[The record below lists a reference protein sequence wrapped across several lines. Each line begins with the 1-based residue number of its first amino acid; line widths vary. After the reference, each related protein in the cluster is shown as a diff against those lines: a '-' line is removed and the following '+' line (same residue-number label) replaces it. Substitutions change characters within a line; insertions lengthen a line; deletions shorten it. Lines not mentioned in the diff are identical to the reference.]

1 MVNLE
6 CYSKSPLSFYND
18 RSRFLTKMNSS
29 VNLYAYLTTNISN
42 NNNTFS
48 NSLDDDSSDNDLSTD
63 TNPFTMASSE
73 SSDSAIVSDE
83 IDDLDLSNHQQND
96 AWAEQLDRTVLSFTS
111 LSESFY
117 LLNQIEQQ
125 NIYDNC
131 TSVSKYRR
139 PLPRTSPAQS
149 YFSSNKDYV
158 TVVRELAQLRE
169 QLHDKEDEVTELK
182 AERNNTRLLLEHLEQ
197 LVARHERSIRTT
209 VMRRQAQ
216 GVSSEVEVLKALK
229 SLFEHH
235 KALDEKVRERLK
247 IEIEKNTQ
255 LKDELERTK
264 NELAGVRET
273 QSSKLIDVDQL
284 KIMSNGTID
293 PESLSGKL
301 IEMQELMDNQCNEL
315 ITARARIH
323 ELTNRNKELEERACL
338 FQRDLSHTQ
347 DQATK
352 YQRDLKESQAQK
364 EDQEERISTLEKRYL
379 SLQKETAHLTE
390 FNNRLETELAAKETQ
405 LQHTEEKYQNLLD
418 RQELLEQRLQN
429 QNDLDS
435 SQKLNGSSSSSNND
449 EKLHQLQSEYDDLKI
464 ELTRARQREKV
475 TDEHNARL
483 STTVDKLLAESN
495 ERLQSQLKER
505 MQFLEEKNS
514 MTQESEKL
522 KKQLEETQSERR
534 KLLDNIDKLKIE
546 LDNVRKELQN
556 LKQQKSEISLNSVQ
570 TNVVNVSQPIPISPD
585 SLNRRRV
592 LTVPTIND
600 HLFKTS
606 EADWDTIDQA
616 QVINDVRLAFES
628 SDVELTTDDEDS
640 LYQHHH
646 PVTNN
651 NGATHPHTGD
661 AQTLALAL
669 QEQLDAINNE
679 IRLIQAEKVNA
690 ELRAEELES
699 RVVGNSVYRL
709 DDEDDDENDDDD
721 GTGLTFQHHSITNG
735 TNHHFHPQ
743 ISQRYLRN
751 SSPTTALNTH
761 ANFSGRFP
769 PRTSSIS
776 PTAQN
781 YKYNTAPS
789 GMSPSQMYTLESNG
803 YEQTTRHQSPRSFR
817 NDFST
822 SSRYLKCD
830 SSPPVTPTRTATPH
844 HIYQSS
850 ASIHNQYRLNT
861 TPSKT
866 NTPHLDDNTR
876 HPFSN
881 PSSRHLASLAHQDSP
896 SPISSQNSTSGDD
909 IYNRTQLHNKK
920 KGLRNSL
927 GRLFTRKPDL
937 PDNKPNYDTLQQP
950 TYTNHV
956 SPVPT
961 DNNEILEP
969 TNTSVISLST
979 TEFDRRLKKK
989 QELLEEVI
997 RNKRSFASWDG
1008 VTVVAWLELWVKMPA
1023 WYVAA
1028 CRANVKSGAIMS
1040 ELNEEEIQ
1048 RQIGISNPLHRL
1060 KLRLAIQEVLNLTSP
1075 NGPRTSVTPLTFG
1088 EMDHEWIGNE
1098 WLPSLGLPQY
1108 RSYFMECLVD
1118 ARMLEHLNK
1127 KDLSKQLRM
1136 VDSFHRTSF
1145 HYGIMVLKRVNYDK
1159 KEIERRRE
1167 QLITENHDVIMWTND
1182 RVIQW
1187 LSSISGLK
1195 DYANNL
1201 TETGVHGGLIALDE
1215 TFDANALAL
1224 ALQIPSQQTIT
1235 RQILERE
1242 FRLLIANGTDRKMD
1256 ENDRAKLKRHP
1267 SLFSRKLKLKTVNG
1281 DMTHHN
1287 GNDVVSNM
1295 PPNDEA

>member
-6 CYSKSPLSFYND
+6 CYSKSPIFLHND
-18 RSRFLTKMNSS
+18 RLRYLTKISS
-29 VNLYAYLTTNISN
+29 STNLYAHLTTNISN
-42 NNNTFS
+42 NNLT
-48 NSLDDDSSDNDLSTD
+48 NSLDDDGSDNDLSVD
-63 TNPFTMASSE
+63 TNPFTMTSSE

-83 IDDLDLSNHQQND
+83 IDELDSNNYQSND
-96 AWAEQLDRTVLSFTS
+96 FWSEQLDNTTLSLTS
-111 LSESFY
+111 LSESFQF
-117 LLNQIEQQ
+117 LNQFEQQ
-125 NIYDNC
+125 NIYDNY
-131 TSVSKYRR
+131 TVISKYKH
-139 PLPRTSPAQS
+139 PLPRTSPIPS
-149 YFSSNKDYV
+149 YFSTNKDYV

-169 QLHDKEDEVTELK
+169 QLHEREDEVTELK

-255 LKDELERTK
+255 LKEELERTK

-273 QSSKLIDVDQL
+273 QSSKLIDIDQL

-293 PESLSGKL
+293 PDSLSGKL

-315 ITARARIH
+315 ISARARIH
-323 ELTNRNKELEERACL
+323 ELTNRNKELEERAL
-338 FQRDLSHTQ
+338 LLQRDLSHTQ
-347 DQATK
+347 DHITK
-352 YQRDLKESQAQK
+352 YQRDFKESQAHR

-379 SLQKETAHLTE
+379 TLQKETAHLTE
-390 FNNRLETELAAKETQ
+390 FNNRLESELSSKEAQ

-418 RQELLEQRLQN
+418 KYDLLEQRLQN
-429 QNDLDS
+429 QNELDS
-435 SQKLNGSSSSSNND
+435 SMKLNGSSSYSNND
-449 EKLHQLQSEYDDLKI
+449 EKLHQLQNEYDDLKI

-483 STTVDKLLAESN
+483 SATVDKLLTESN
-495 ERLQSQLKER
+495 ERLQNHLKER
-505 MQFLEEKNS
+505 MQFLEEKNNVV
-514 MTQESEKL
+514 QESEKL
-522 KKQLEETQSERR
+522 SKQLEDTQYERK
-534 KLLDNIDKLKIE
+534 KLLDDIDKLKIE
-546 LDNVRKELQN
+546 LDSVRKELQN
-556 LKQQKSEISLNSVQ
+556 LKQQKSEIIINPVQ
-570 TNVVNVSQPIPISPD
+570 MNVNNVAKSSPISPD

-592 LTVPTIND
+592 LTVSTIND
-600 HLFKTS
+600 HLFKAS

-646 PVTNN
+646 PVTIN
-651 NGATHPHTGD
+651 NGSTHQHSAD

-709 DDEDDDENDDDD
+709 NGNDDDD
-721 GTGLTFQHHSITNG
+721 DEENNDDDNNGLAFQHHSLSNEN
-735 TNHHFHPQ
+735 NHHFHPHMP
-743 ISQRYLRN
+743 QRYLRN
-751 SSPTTALNTH
+751 TSPITSLNTNP
-761 ANFSGRFP
+761 NFPGRVP
-769 PRTSSIS
+769 TRTSSVS
-776 PTAQN
+776 PSGHS

-789 GMSPSQMYTLESNG
+789 SMSPSHMYPLESNG
-803 YEQTTRHQSPRSFR
+803 YDQTVRHQSPRSFR

-830 SSPPVTPTRTATPH
+830 SSPPVTPTRAGSHIRTATPH

-850 ASIHNQYRLNT
+850 ASIHNQYRINT
-861 TPSKT
+861 TPSRT
-866 NTPHLDDNTR
+866 NTPHLDDNIR

-881 PSSRHLASLAHQDSP
+881 PSSHYLTSLSHQDSP

-909 IYNRTQLHNKK
+909 IYNRTQQYQKK

-927 GRLFTRKPDL
+927 GRLFTRKPDFA
-937 PDNKPNYDTLQQP
+937 DNKATYDTIQP
-950 TYTNHV
+950 HTYVNHA

-961 DNNEILEP
+961 ENNEIPEII
-969 TNTSVISLST
+969 TNSVLSLGS

-989 QELLEEVI
+989 QELLEEAI

-1008 VTVVAWLELWVKMPA
+1008 ATVVAWLELWVKMPA

-1060 KLRLAIQEVLNLTSP
+1060 KLRLAIQEVLNLTLP
-1075 NGPRTSVTPLTFG
+1075 NGPRTAITSLTFG

-1098 WLPSLGLPQY
+1098 WLQSLGLPQY

-1127 KDLSKQLRM
+1127 KDLSKHLRM
-1136 VDSFHRTSF
+1136 VDNFHRTSF
-1145 HYGIMVLKRVNYDK
+1145 HYGIMVLKRINYDK
-1159 KEIERRRE
+1159 KELERRRE
-1167 QLITENHDVIMWTND
+1167 QASNENPDVILWTND
-1182 RVIQW
+1182 RIIQW
-1187 LSSISGLK
+1187 LSSINGLK

-1242 FRLLIANGTDRKMD
+1242 FRILIANGTDRKMD
-1256 ENDRAKLKRHP
+1256 ELDRQL
-1267 SLFSRKLKLKTVNG
+1267 
-1281 DMTHHN
+1281 
-1287 GNDVVSNM
+1287 
-1295 PPNDEA
+1295 